1 MDEDLNEMTVEQ
13 LKAEAIKLRSVI
25 RYHKDQKGD
34 DRCWVDDLRLYE
46 ALPEGP
52 VGHDSTLPTEEVF
65 LENCKR
71 FCQSRQVPVGQA
83 FNKDWK

>member
-1 MDEDLNEMTVEQ
+1 MNEDLKSMT
-13 LKAEAIKLRSVI
+13 AEALQEEVLKLRAAI

-46 ALPEGP
+46 ALPEGSD
-52 VGHDSTLPTEEVF
+52 GHDSTLPSEKIF

-71 FCQSRQVPVGQA
+71 FCRSRQVPVGTI
-83 FNKDWK
+83 FKKDW